1 MRTLYYFEA
10 DFGRMGT
17 IDSIF
22 VADDKEVKEAI
33 GKTAYFGEILGKHS
47 DIIKD
52 LEEKDFIVTTTD
64 QDFIDKFIK
73 IFGKYA
79 CGYNPLEYID

>member
-17 IDSIF
+17 IDGIF
-22 VADDKEVKEAI
+22 VADDKKVKGAI

-47 DIIKD
+47 DIAKK
-52 LEEKDFIVTTTD
+52 LEEKDFLVATTD
-64 QDFIDKFIK
+64 QNFISYFVK
-73 IFGKYA
+73 IFGKHA
-79 CGYNPLEYID
+79 TGYNPLDYVD